1 MKNALIGYTGFVGGN
16 LNKQVNFNNLY
27 NSKNFH
33 EMEGQCFDEIVCA
46 GISAVKWEANKDPET
61 DRANI
66 KELEDALST
75 VTTKRLILISTID
88 VYPVAEGKDES
99 FDCHS
104 IDNHAYGTHR
114 LAFEDFCATR
124 FPNCFIVRLPGLF
137 GDGLKKNVIF
147 DLLNDNCLE
156 MINSKSSFQYYYLK
170 NLWLDIQV
178 AINANAKLVNLF
190 TEPVSTAEI
199 LQQFFPDKLVG
210 QNPVPEAHYDLVSS
224 YANLWGKKGNYI
236 YTKDEVV
243 DQLNDFIKNYRN
255 YHAI

>member
-1 MKNALIGYTGFVGGN
+1 M
-16 LNKQVNFNNLY
+16 
-27 NSKNFH
+27 
-33 EMEGQCFDEIVCA
+33 
-46 GISAVKWEANKDPET
+46 
-61 DRANI
+61 
-66 KELEDALST
+66 
-75 VTTKRLILISTID
+75 
-88 VYPVAEGKDES
+88 
-99 FDCHS
+99 
-104 IDNHAYGTHR
+104 
-114 LAFEDFCATR
+114 
-124 FPNCFIVRLPGLF
+124 RLPGLF